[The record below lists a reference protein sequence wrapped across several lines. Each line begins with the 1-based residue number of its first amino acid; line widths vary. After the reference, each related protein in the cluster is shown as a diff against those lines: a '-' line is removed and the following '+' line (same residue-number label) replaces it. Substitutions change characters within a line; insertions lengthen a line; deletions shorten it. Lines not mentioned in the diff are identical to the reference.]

1 MLRFDGETSFL
12 RSMEYVTLQDIGKA
26 RWRAKRTLPGCL
38 GDRTLRSERRC
49 HHTGAEEAATRAY
62 SPSDYSAGRWMK
74 TLVAEDFD
82 ENLFV
87 GDESSDLPAATR
99 NPPAR
104 TEWTSSFERND
115 SKGNDP
121 RRCIRV
127 KRKWESRKRYSM
139 AHCYRYTILNVH
151 LCIIPDS
158 SRIRL

>member
-1 MLRFDGETSFL
+1 
-12 RSMEYVTLQDIGKA
+12 
-26 RWRAKRTLPGCL
+26 
-38 GDRTLRSERRC
+38 
-49 HHTGAEEAATRAY
+49 
-62 SPSDYSAGRWMK
+62 MK

-99 NPPAR
+99 NAPAR

-127 KRKWESRKRYSM
+127 KRK
-139 AHCYRYTILNVH
+139 
-151 LCIIPDS
+151 
-158 SRIRL
+158 